1 MNEWHQDHPCGLKG
15 RVSVSFLQHG
25 KDLTGLSEVEGQ
37 SFRRSF
43 SIVDAAART
52 LPSDLRKI
60 WAYVYLFD
68 RKSFN
73 I

>member
-1 MNEWHQDHPCGLKG
+1 MKVG
-15 RVSVSFLQHG
+15 VLQHS
-25 KDLTGLSEVEGQ
+25 KDLTGLSEVEGR

-43 SIVDAAART
+43 SIVDAATRT
-52 LPSDLRKI
+52 FPSDLRKI

-73 I
+73 T